1 METMYESVTKVNE
14 YPNNKVRVQPLQSG
28 YVIYISSQE
37 PVKIGEQYKDY
48 PAFISR
54 IIYEPKK
61 WWQFWK
67 RKKQIGYE
75 VTWK

>member
-1 METMYESVTKVNE
+1 MEIIYKATTKANE
-14 YPNNKVRVQPLQSG
+14 YPNNKVHVQPLKSG
-28 YVIYISSQE
+28 DVIFIFSHES
-37 PVKIGEQYKDY
+37 VKIGDRYKNY
-48 PAFISR
+48 TAFISR

-67 RKKQIGYE
+67 RKKQLGYE